1 MGSSPKNYTSFA
13 LIVSVAVLSVV
24 AVFSTFS
31 SPASSQFLLN
41 SNNDATNL
49 SQIINVRF
57 GEHFDKTRMVI
68 DLKHPTKLSYN
79 ISRDGKTI
87 NLELPNA
94 TWDTSKILPR
104 QNITDQIIDFNH
116 TALLKGSKLT
126 LISKIPVSIK
136 PPFSLL
142 PREKNGHRIVI
153 DFVPRTTPIIK
164 NPTLSLVASLDNTGA
179 LPRQMTEVA
188 QLSRTQNPYIQRAFP
203 QNNLQR
209 QKPKPAQSTLKKRPS
224 PPSPNRTRQNPRTQP
239 AYQPPY
245 QTEGLQ
251 QKVLAFGLNNTYI
264 RGSVGMQLADES
276 SNDGNGVYDQEWDP
290 GFILSGVIGTKLEDG
305 FRAEGEFFYASASL
319 KQVSGSWNGSVYNTE
334 RVQGDISS
342 TAIMGNIVYDFQSN
356 SRLTPYG
363 MAGIG
368 MSLLSLNDLNA
379 SNIAMAND
387 MDLVAA
393 LQVGAG
399 FSLDL
404 DKKTKIDIG
413 YRYFE
418 TQNPEFSDSTGTPYE
433 SVFASHNFLLGARVE
448 LN

>member
-1 MGSSPKNYTSFA
+1 MGSSPKYYTSFA
-13 LIVSVAVLSVV
+13 LIMSVALLGVV
-24 AVFSTFS
+24 AIFSTFS
-31 SPASSQFLLN
+31 NPATSQVLQTR
-41 SNNDATNL
+41 NDHATNL

-68 DLKHPTKLSYN
+68 DLKQPTKLSYN

-104 QNITDQIIDFNH
+104 QNITDQIINFNH
-116 TALLKGSKLT
+116 TALLEGSKLT
-126 LISKIPVSIK
+126 FISKTPLSIK

-142 PREKNGHRIVI
+142 PHGKNGHRIVV
-153 DFVPRTTPIIK
+153 DFMPTAIPITKKPI
-164 NPTLSLVASLDNTGA
+164 LSLVASLDNTGA
-179 LPRQMTEVA
+179 LPRQITEVA

-209 QKPKPAQSTLKKRPS
+209 QTSKPTQPTFKKRPT
-224 PPSPNRTRQNPRTQP
+224 PSFPDRTRNSPRMQP
-239 AYQPPY
+239 VYQPPY
-245 QTEGLQ
+245 QTESLQ
-251 QKVLAFGLNNTYI
+251 EKTGAFGLNNTYA
-264 RGSVGMQLADES
+264 RGSVGMQLTDES
-276 SNDGNGVYDQEWDP
+276 SNDGNGEYDQEWDP
-290 GFILSGVIGTKLEDG
+290 GFIFSGVIGTKLEDG
-305 FRAEGEFFYASASL
+305 FRAEGEFFYSNASL
-319 KQVSGSWNGSVYNTE
+319 KQVSGGWNGRTFNTE

-342 TAIMGNIVYDFQSN
+342 TAIMGNIVYDFKSN

-379 SNIAMAND
+379 SKTAMAND

-399 FSLDL
+399 FSLEIDRR
-404 DKKTKIDIG
+404 TKIDLG

>member
-1 MGSSPKNYTSFA
+1 
-13 LIVSVAVLSVV
+13 
-24 AVFSTFS
+24 
-31 SPASSQFLLN
+31 
-41 SNNDATNL
+41 
-49 SQIINVRF
+49 
-57 GEHFDKTRMVI
+57 
-68 DLKHPTKLSYN
+68 
-79 ISRDGKTI
+79 
-87 NLELPNA
+87 
-94 TWDTSKILPR
+94 
-104 QNITDQIIDFNH
+104 
-116 TALLKGSKLT
+116 
-126 LISKIPVSIK
+126 
-136 PPFSLL
+136 
-142 PREKNGHRIVI
+142 
-153 DFVPRTTPIIK
+153 
-164 NPTLSLVASLDNTGA
+164 
-179 LPRQMTEVA
+179 
-188 QLSRTQNPYIQRAFP
+188 
-203 QNNLQR
+203 
-209 QKPKPAQSTLKKRPS
+209 
-224 PPSPNRTRQNPRTQP
+224 
-239 AYQPPY
+239 
-245 QTEGLQ
+245 
-251 QKVLAFGLNNTYI
+251 
-264 RGSVGMQLADES
+264 MQLADES

>member
-1 MGSSPKNYTSFA
+1 M
-13 LIVSVAVLSVV
+13 
-24 AVFSTFS
+24 
-31 SPASSQFLLN
+31 
-41 SNNDATNL
+41 
-49 SQIINVRF
+49 
-57 GEHFDKTRMVI
+57 
-68 DLKHPTKLSYN
+68 
-79 ISRDGKTI
+79 
-87 NLELPNA
+87 PNA
-94 TWDTSKILPR
+94 I
-104 QNITDQIIDFNH
+104 
-116 TALLKGSKLT
+116 
-126 LISKIPVSIK
+126 
-136 PPFSLL
+136 
-142 PREKNGHRIVI
+142 
-153 DFVPRTTPIIK
+153 PIIK
-164 NPTLSLVASLDNTGA
+164 KPTLSLVASLDNTGA
-179 LPRQMTEVA
+179 LPRQITEVA

-209 QKPKPAQSTLKKRPS
+209 QKSKPTQPTFKKRPS
-224 PPSPNRTRQNPRTQP
+224 PPFPDRTRNSPRMQP
-239 AYQPPY
+239 VYQPPN

-251 QKVLAFGLNNTYI
+251 KKTGAFRLNNTYA

-276 SNDGNGVYDQEWDP
+276 SNDGNGEYDQEWDP
-290 GFILSGVIGTKLEDG
+290 GFIFSGVIGTKLEDG
-305 FRAEGEFFYASASL
+305 FRAEGEFFYSNASL
-319 KQVSGSWNGSVYNTE
+319 KQVSGSWNGRTFNTE

-342 TAIMGNIVYDFQSN
+342 TAILGNIVYDFKSN

-418 TQNPEFSDSTGTPYE
+418 TRTPEFSDSTGIPYE